1 VVSLEATFA
10 KHAEAMGPEAREALV
25 SEPTRSAREAEES
38 IIKMMPW
45 LDDSER
51 GEAIALHVELRTP
64 LYGRLPLGDGR
75 RVGEFRAWGEPVRQ
89 VLDVAP
95 RGELSSGH
103 LNYVAHVDRHAGNL
117 SPRHTAPRWTL
128 PAVHGRPTPWTR
140 AATSPPLVGCS
151 AGNSLLA
158 VDRRTKRNPESRETR
173 PSDPVSPRLPGGSD
187 HTPTGSGAK
196 CDR

>member
-1 VVSLEATFA
+1 MSLEATFA

-51 GEAIALHVELRTP
+51 GEAIALLVELRTP
-64 LYGRLPLGDGR
+64 LCGRLPRLGDGR

-103 LNYVAHVDRHAGNL
+103 LNYVTHVDPLAERQFRQSRGW
-117 SPRHTAPRWTL
+117 SIS
-128 PAVHGRPTPWTR
+128 
-140 AATSPPLVGCS
+140 SPPG
-151 AGNSLLA
+151 
-158 VDRRTKRNPESRETR
+158 
-173 PSDPVSPRLPGGSD
+173 
-187 HTPTGSGAK
+187 
-196 CDR
+196 